1 MASIRK
7 HRDKW
12 QVRIRRAGLQP
23 LSKSFSLR
31 KDGAEWARQMEVKA
45 DRAELPTDLKA
56 LQRIT
61 LADLVVRYRDT
72 VSVKKRGYENERISL
87 TAFLHHPICSKRL
100 SDLRTEDFAAYR
112 DQMLQTVKPT
122 SLKRYLDPIHNL
134 FEVARHEWGVPLRDN
149 PLGRLKLK
157 APSQRRERR
166 LLSGEWERIL
176 EAARLCRNP
185 WIEPIIR
192 LALATGM
199 RRGEVLALEDN
210 QIDLERRSLLIR
222 KTKNGHARTI
232 PLTVEAVRILG
243 QLLRGRLG
251 PLFPITRNAF
261 RLAWERLRE
270 RADLG
275 DFHFHDLRHEAISRF
290 FELGLNPPEV
300 ALISGHRDM
309 RQLFRYTHP
318 LREGIIDKMDRSTS

>member
-1 MASIRK
+1 
-7 HRDKW
+7 
-12 QVRIRRAGLQP
+12 
-23 LSKSFSLR
+23 
-31 KDGAEWARQMEVKA
+31 MEVKA
-45 DRAELPTDLKA
+45 DRAELPTDPKA

-61 LADLVVRYRDT
+61 LAQLIVRYRDT
-72 VSVKKRGYENERISL
+72 VSNKKKGYENERISL
-87 TAFLHHPICSKRL
+87 TAFLNHPICSRRL
-100 SDLRTEDFAAYR
+100 SEVRTEDFAAYR
-112 DQMLQTVKPT
+112 DQMLQTIKPT

-134 FEVARHEWGVPLRDN
+134 FEVARHEWGLPLRDD
-149 PLGRLKLK
+149 PLDRLKLK

-210 QIDLERRSLLIR
+210 QIDRERRSLLIK

-232 PLTVEAVRILG
+232 PLTVEAVRILE
-243 QLLRGRLG
+243 QLPKGRFG
-251 PLFPITRNAF
+251 RLFPITGNAF
-261 RLAWERLRE
+261 RLSWERLRK
-270 RADLG
+270 RAG
-275 DFHFHDLRHEAISRF
+275 MEDFHFHDLRHEAISRF

-318 LREGIIDKMDRSTS
+318 IRLAVLQKLDGPTPLTE